1 MLDLSATLP
10 RDLLLDLHGMTIE
23 RAQQAYDIIDKNT
36 DLTGSEKRGTEGLLR
51 YRMTEQGFKKICTA
65 HAGLEIGGA
74 LTVAGTTERIYQ
86 PFMRF
91 VGQKGQPN
99 IILGMASMPVKGELP
114 NQNKSREIGVQLN
127 YHVTP
132 RLALDAHDPQPGDIF
147 VVFLTARDLGKPGK
161 IEEVAVGIIES
172 DYQSYAFYE
181 PIEAFM
187 ARYAPPAKEPDA
199 VAKPLVKLKKQAR
212 TNDKGAAC

>member
-10 RDLLLDLHGMTIE
+10 RELLLDLHEMTIV

-51 YRMTEQGFKKICTA
+51 YRMMEQGFKKLCTA
-65 HAGLEIGGA
+65 HGGVEIEGA

-91 VGQKGQPN
+91 AGEKGQPS
-99 IILGMASMPVKGELP
+99 IILGLASMPVKGELP

-147 VVFLTARDLGKPGK
+147 VVFLTARDMSKPGK

-187 ARYAPPAKEPDA
+187 ARYAPPAKEPEA
-199 VAKPLVKLKKQAR
+199 AAKPLVKLKHTR
-212 TNDKGAAC
+212 TTGNGAAG